1 MFAIFQL
8 FNTGR
13 APFYSSGLLL
23 YFCIMKRLLIH
34 CLIAVTLMVGVT
46 ALSVPESKLV
56 VSNVH
61 SQTNKQT
68 QHNNQQATFSAIDL
82 FVSVG
87 ITTQQTRL
95 THLFQSVSFRLVPSF
110 SNSFRISYFTQVAR
124 QQYATG
130 TIFFLQQLAF
140 KQTDGYYL
148 YHLRKLLI

>member
-1 MFAIFQL
+1 
-8 FNTGR
+8 
-13 APFYSSGLLL
+13 
-23 YFCIMKRLLIH
+23 
-34 CLIAVTLMVGVT
+34 MVGVT
-46 ALSVPESKLV
+46 ALSVPETKLSG
-56 VSNVH
+56 SNVH
-61 SQTNKQT
+61 SHTNKQPST
-68 QHNNQQATFSAIDL
+68 NNKQAAFSSIDL
-82 FVSVG
+82 FVSAG

-110 SNSFRISYFTQVAR
+110 SNTFRISYFTQVAR